1 MENALLNKDLYN
13 KLLTVSCRLL
23 GLGSRFLLTF
33 LLTKEI
39 SLEFQGEYTLMSTTV
54 ALLIILFGF
63 DFYVYANRLL
73 IKQKKNEVFFFKNS
87 LVFYS
92 FSYLLL
98 LPFIWYTTKNFDV
111 VDVGPFW
118 ILYFLIVFEH
128 LGQELF
134 RSYIALRKPLFANVL
149 LLLRTGS
156 WAGIIVFGLV
166 FIKDFQI
173 SIPGILELWLLFAFI
188 TCVLGI
194 AFYPN
199 IKSFTRERIDFK
211 WIKKGIGVG
220 LTMFMSTI
228 CLKVIEYSDRYL
240 ITFFLD
246 KTELGIYALYFQLAN
261 LINVIIFTMY
271 ISFIYPDIIQGVH
284 EKSRDSTLG
293 AMKNIQRKTLFIV
306 ISYALLSVV
315 LIPIFL
321 KYIGRSELYPNIPIF
336 YILLTAFL
344 FLNLNFSYHFAII
357 GFEKEALILKATFLA
372 CVFNIF
378 MNILLIPLFGIYGA
392 AVALLTGNFVLF
404 LVKRKFGKNLM
415 DQWR

>member
-1 MENALLNKDLYN
+1 MGNALLNKDLYN

-23 GLGSRFLLTF
+23 GLGSRFMLTF

-39 SLEFQGEYTLMSTTV
+39 SLEFQGEYTLVSTSV
-54 ALLIILFGF
+54 ALVIILFGF

-73 IKQKKNEVFFFKNS
+73 IKQKNREVFFFKNS

-98 LPFIWYTTKNFDV
+98 FPFIWFTTKNFDV
-111 VDVGPFW
+111 IDVGPFW
-118 ILYFLIVFEH
+118 TLYFLIIFEH

-134 RSYIALRKPLFANVL
+134 RSYIAMRKPLFANVL

-156 WAGIIVFGLV
+156 WAGIIVFALF

-173 SIPGILELWLLFAFI
+173 SIPEILRLWLFFAFV

-199 IKSFTRERIDFK
+199 IKSFGQEKIDFK
-211 WIKKGIGVG
+211 WIRKGMGVG

-228 CLKVIEYSDRYL
+228 CLKAIEYSDRYL
-240 ITFFLD
+240 IAFFLD
-246 KTELGIYALYFQLAN
+246 KTQLGIYALYFQLAN

-284 EKSRDSTLG
+284 EKSRDTTLR
-293 AMKNIQRKTLFIV
+293 AMKSIQKKTFFI
-306 ISYALLSVV
+306 ILLYAALSIV
-315 LIPIFL
+315 LIPLFL

-336 YILLTAFL
+336 YILLSGFL
-344 FLNLNFSYHFAII
+344 FLNLNFSYHFVIV
-357 GFEKEALILKATFLA
+357 GFEKETLIFKATFLA
-372 CVFNIF
+372 CVFNIL
-378 MNILLIPLFGIYGA
+378 MNALLIPLFGIYGA
-392 AVALLTGNFVLF
+392 AVALLAGNFVLF
-404 LVKRKFGKNLM
+404 LVKRRYGKNLF
-415 DQWR
+415 DQWK

>member
-1 MENALLNKDLYN
+1 MGNALLNKDLYN

-39 SLEFQGEYTLMSTTV
+39 SLEFQGEYTLVSTSV
-54 ALLIILFGF
+54 ALMIILFGF

-73 IKQKKNEVFFFKNS
+73 IKQKKREVFFFKNS

-98 LPFIWYTTKNFDV
+98 FPFIWFTTNNFDV
-111 VDVGPFW
+111 IDIGSFW
-118 ILYFLIVFEH
+118 TLYFLIIFEH

-134 RSYIALRKPLFANVL
+134 RSYIAMRKPLFANLL

-156 WAGIIVFGLV
+156 WAGIIVLALF
-166 FIKDFQI
+166 FIQGFQI
-173 SIPGILELWLLFAFI
+173 SIPEILRLWLFFAFV

-194 AFYPN
+194 SFYPN
-199 IKSFTRERIDFK
+199 IKSFAREKIDFK
-211 WIKKGIGVG
+211 WIRKGIGVG

-240 ITFFLD
+240 IAFFLD

-284 EKSRDSTLG
+284 EKSRDITLK
-293 AMKNIQRKTLFIV
+293 AMKNIQKKTFFIIILYA
-306 ISYALLSVV
+306 ISSIV
-315 LIPIFL
+315 LIPLFL

-344 FLNLNFSYHFAII
+344 FLNLNFSYHFVIV
-357 GFEKEALILKATFLA
+357 GFEKEALIFKATFLA
-372 CVFNIF
+372 CVFNILL
-378 MNILLIPLFGIYGA
+378 NTLLIPFFGIYGA
-392 AVALLTGNFVLF
+392 AFALLAGNFVLF
-404 LVKRKFGKNLM
+404 LVKRKYGKNLM
-415 DQWR
+415 GQWR